1 MGKGFDQYA
10 SQYDAWFLEN
20 RNVLYSEVNLVAS
33 VLRDAGRILS
43 VGCGSGLFE
52 KILREESDIDIAI
65 KTKPNILKNEL
76 YELSNLLADELKRD
90 IDLVNLDTIENDG
103 FKYEILINGKV
114 IYCDDSYKFDLY
126 KLDAYR
132 EYLELN
138 EARKQII
145 DEMKK

>member
-1 MGKGFDQYA
+1 MEEIKDKIVEIINNKITC
-10 SQYDAWFLEN
+10 DAIIVF
-20 RNVLYSEVNLVAS
+20 
-33 VLRDAGRILS
+33 
-43 VGCGSGLFE
+43 GSFARGTQN
-52 KILREESDIDIAI
+52 EESDIDIAI